1 MKKISFVVP
10 VYNEMHNI
18 PLLYEKIVH
27 LMQQFEENW
36 TLLFVNDGSCDDSL
50 NVIKSHANNDN
61 KHIQYINLSRNFG
74 HQAALTA
81 GLNAVKDADAVI
93 SMDCDLQDPPEVIAE
108 MIKKWHLGYDI
119 VYARRKTRQDNFF
132 KKYTAI
138 FYYKLL
144 DRFSDVKIPRNVGDF
159 RLIDKKVLKSLSGM
173 EEKSRYLRG
182 MIAWL
187 GYKHTFVDF
196 DRPERIHGETG
207 YSYQKMFKLAMDGV
221 LSFSFLPLRI
231 GLALGIISIALGSLM
246 LSYMFVDALVYDVPY
261 PLFKWLV
268 VVLLIFV
275 GFLFM
280 LMWILGEYIGRIYD
294 ETRKRPLYIIDDDN
308 NFK

>member
-93 SMDCDLQDPPEVIAE
+93 SMDCDLQDPPEVITE

-268 VVLLIFV
+268 VVLFIFV

>member
-1 MKKISFVVP
+1 
-10 VYNEMHNI
+10 
-18 PLLYEKIVH
+18 
-27 LMQQFEENW
+27 
-36 TLLFVNDGSCDDSL
+36 
-50 NVIKSHANNDN
+50 
-61 KHIQYINLSRNFG
+61 
-74 HQAALTA
+74 
-81 GLNAVKDADAVI
+81 
-93 SMDCDLQDPPEVIAE
+93 
-108 MIKKWHLGYDI
+108 
-119 VYARRKTRQDNFF
+119 
-132 KKYTAI
+132 
-138 FYYKLL
+138 
-144 DRFSDVKIPRNVGDF
+144 VGDF